1 MEKITGHDTKELSV
15 KKSRGNAST

>member
-15 KKSRGNAST
+15 KK